1 MDFKTMTRQEKLDT
15 RENLIHQMRA
25 LNDGCKDEKGEVR
38 SFTAEEENKYN
49 AMAED
54 VRKLTA
60 LVSEEKRSEQLSGF
74 ADSIPLPSGEGESR
88 EAPSKEMEEFRQYLM
103 TGEKRDLVVDGVS
116 NTAGALAPQEYVK
129 KILANV
135 QSEVKVLDRCNVI
148 HLNQVASIGVPTESV
163 DAADAAWT
171 TEVPA
176 SLTADSTWAFGKRE
190 LGANQLIKLVKVSNK
205 LIKTSAFPIDQLV
218 GDKLSIKMRQ
228 TLENAIVKGDGSGKP
243 LGVFTASASG
253 VSTGR
258 DVTTGT
264 ALTISAD
271 DIIATK
277 RNVKQA
283 YRSKG
288 VWVINPEIL
297 TDVILLK
304 DKNDQYIWRSGLT
317 DNDPDRLYGSEVIES
332 DFAPSA
338 KTGGSYV
345 AVFGDF
351 SNYWVTM
358 VDQISVQVLKEAFA
372 TSGEVGYL
380 ATAFADGA
388 PVLEEAFS
396 RLKIKAS

>member
-60 LVSEEKRSEQLSGF
+60 LISEEKRSEQLSGF
-74 ADSIPLPSGEGESR
+74 ADSIPLPSSEGESR

-148 HLNQVASIGVPTESV
+148 HLNQAASIGVPTESV

-171 TEVPA
+171 TEVPV

-228 TLENAIVKGDGSGKP
+228 ALENAIVKGDGSGKP

>member
-60 LVSEEKRSEQLSGF
+60 LISEEKRSEQLSGF
-74 ADSIPLPSGEGESR
+74 ADSIPLPSSEGENR

-148 HLNQVASIGVPTESV
+148 HLNQAASIGVPTESV

-171 TEVPA
+171 TEVPV

-228 TLENAIVKGDGSGKP
+228 ALENAIVKGDGSGKP

>member
-60 LVSEEKRSEQLSGF
+60 LISEEKRSEQLSGF
-74 ADSIPLPSGEGESR
+74 ANSIPLPSGEGESR

-148 HLNQVASIGVPTESV
+148 HLSQAASIGVPTESV

-171 TEVPA
+171 TEVPV

-228 TLENAIVKGDGSGKP
+228 ALENAIVKGDGSGKP

>member
-60 LVSEEKRSEQLSGF
+60 LISEEKRSEQLSGF
-74 ADSIPLPSGEGESR
+74 ANSIPLPSGEGESR

-148 HLNQVASIGVPTESV
+148 HLRQAASIGVPTESV

-171 TEVPA
+171 TEVPV

-228 TLENAIVKGDGSGKP
+228 ALENAIVKGDGSGKP

-258 DVTTGT
+258 DVITGT

>member
-60 LVSEEKRSEQLSGF
+60 LISEEKRSEQLSGF

-148 HLNQVASIGVPTESV
+148 HLNQAASIGVPTESV

-171 TEVPA
+171 TEVPV

-228 TLENAIVKGDGSGKP
+228 ALENAIVKGDGSGKP

>member
-38 SFTAEEENKYN
+38 SFAAEEENKYN
-49 AMAED
+49 GMAED
-54 VRKLTA
+54 VRQLTA
-60 LVSEEKRSEQLSGF
+60 LISEEKRSEQLAGF
-74 ADSIPLPSGEGESR
+74 ADSIPVPGSEGESR
-88 EAPSKEMEEFRQYLM
+88 EAPSKEMEEFRQYLIS
-103 TGEKRDLVVDGVS
+103 GEKRDLVVDGVS

-148 HLNQVASIGVPTESV
+148 HLNQAASIGVPTESV

-171 TEVPA
+171 TEVPV

-228 TLENAIVKGDGSGKP
+228 ALENAIIKGDGSGKP

-304 DKNDQYIWRSGLT
+304 DNNDQYIWRSGLT

>member
-1 MDFKTMTRQEKLDT
+1 
-15 RENLIHQMRA
+15 
-25 LNDGCKDEKGEVR
+25 
-38 SFTAEEENKYN
+38 
-49 AMAED
+49 
-54 VRKLTA
+54 
-60 LVSEEKRSEQLSGF
+60 
-74 ADSIPLPSGEGESR
+74 
-88 EAPSKEMEEFRQYLM
+88 MEEFRQYLIS
-103 TGEKRDLVVDGVS
+103 GEKRDLVVDGVS
-116 NTAGALAPQEYVK
+116 NTAGALSPQEYVK

-148 HLNQVASIGVPTESV
+148 HLNQAASIGVPTESV

-171 TEVPA
+171 TEVPV

-228 TLENAIVKGDGSGKP
+228 ALENAIIKGDGSGKP

-304 DKNDQYIWRSGLT
+304 DNNDQYIWRSGLT

>member
-49 AMAED
+49 GMAED
-54 VRKLTA
+54 VRQLTA
-60 LVSEEKRSEQLSGF
+60 LISEEKRSEQLAGF
-74 ADSIPLPSGEGESR
+74 ADSIPVPGSEGESR
-88 EAPSKEMEEFRQYLM
+88 EAPSKEMEEFRLYLIS
-103 TGEKRDLVVDGVS
+103 GEKRDLVVDGVS

-148 HLNQVASIGVPTESV
+148 HLNQAASIGVPTESV

-171 TEVPA
+171 TEVPV

-228 TLENAIVKGDGSGKP
+228 ALENAIIKGDGSGKP

-304 DKNDQYIWRSGLT
+304 DNNDQYIWRSGLT

>member
-49 AMAED
+49 GMAED
-54 VRKLTA
+54 VRQLTA
-60 LVSEEKRSEQLSGF
+60 LISEEKRSEQLAGF
-74 ADSIPLPSGEGESR
+74 ADSIPVPGSEGESR
-88 EAPSKEMEEFRQYLM
+88 EAPSKEMEEFRQYLIS
-103 TGEKRDLVVDGVS
+103 GEKRDLVVDGVS

-148 HLNQVASIGVPTESV
+148 HLNQAASIGVPTESV

-171 TEVPA
+171 TEVPV

-228 TLENAIVKGDGSGKP
+228 ALENAIIKGDGSGKP

-304 DKNDQYIWRSGLT
+304 DNNDQYIWRSGLT

>member
-49 AMAED
+49 GMAED
-54 VRKLTA
+54 VRQLTA
-60 LVSEEKRSEQLSGF
+60 LISEEKRSEQLAGF
-74 ADSIPLPSGEGESR
+74 ADSIPVPGSEGESR
-88 EAPSKEMEEFRQYLM
+88 EAPSKEMEEFRQYLIS
-103 TGEKRDLVVDGVS
+103 GEKRDLVVDGVS

-148 HLNQVASIGVPTESV
+148 HLNQAASIGVPTESV

-171 TEVPA
+171 TEVPV

-228 TLENAIVKGDGSGKP
+228 ALENAIIKGDGSGKP

>member
-49 AMAED
+49 SMAED

-60 LVSEEKRSEQLSGF
+60 LISEEKRSEQLAGF
-74 ADSIPLPSGEGESR
+74 ANSIPVPASDGESR
-88 EAPSKEMEEFRQYLM
+88 EDPSKEMEEFRQYLM

-148 HLNQVASIGVPTESV
+148 HLNQASSIGVPTESV

-171 TEVPA
+171 TEVPV

-205 LIKTSAFPIDQLV
+205 LLKTSAFPIDQLV

-228 TLENAIVKGDGSGKP
+228 ALENAIIKGDGSGKP

-258 DVTTGT
+258 DITTGT

-283 YRSKG
+283 HRSKG

-304 DKNDQYIWRSGLT
+304 DRNDQYIWRSGLT

-358 VDQISVQVLKEAFA
+358 VDQISVQVLKEKYAEN
-372 TSGEVGYL
+372 GEVGYL

-388 PVLEEAFS
+388 PVLAEAFS

>member
-60 LVSEEKRSEQLSGF
+60 LISEEKRSEQLSGF

-88 EAPSKEMEEFRQYLM
+88 EAPSKEMAEFRQYLM

-148 HLNQVASIGVPTESV
+148 HLNQAASIGVPTESV

-171 TEVPA
+171 TEVPV

-228 TLENAIVKGDGSGKP
+228 ALENAIVKGDGSGKP

>member
-49 AMAED
+49 GMAED

-60 LVSEEKRSEQLSGF
+60 LISEEKRSEQLAGF
-74 ADSIPLPSGEGESR
+74 ADSIPVPGSEGESR
-88 EAPSKEMEEFRQYLM
+88 EAPSKEMEEFRQYLIS
-103 TGEKRDLVVDGVS
+103 GEKRDLVVDGVS

-135 QSEVKVLDRCNVI
+135 QSGVKVLDRCNVI
-148 HLNQVASIGVPTESV
+148 HLNQAASIGVPTEAT

-171 TEVPA
+171 TEVPV
-176 SLTADSTWAFGKRE
+176 SLSGDSSWAFGKRE

-228 TLENAIVKGDGSGKP
+228 ALENAIIKGDGSGKP

-304 DKNDQYIWRSGLT
+304 DNNDQYIWRSGLT